1 MLIGIKSV
9 GEKWNKRVKEE
20 EVGWGGRWK
29 GEKGEGQENV
39 RQIKFHSLY
48 FKKLNIHLHTERLA
62 DDEQADVTGLKS
74 DAMRKAVEEKRI
86 GERGRF

>member
-1 MLIGIKSV
+1 M
-9 GEKWNKRVKEE
+9 
-20 EVGWGGRWK
+20 
-29 GEKGEGQENV
+29 

-62 DDEQADVTGLKS
+62 DDKQADVTGLKS